1 MLRAEIIAVGSELLT
16 PFRMDTNSLFI
27 TRSLEENGIRLIAK
41 TIVHDDETEIARAFQ
56 VACSRSDIVVCCG
69 GLGPTVDDLTREA
82 LANFLSVDLKLDEKV
97 LDTIRERF
105 QSRSMKMPE
114 TNKKQAM
121 VPAGGI
127 ILDNPLGS
135 APGLYME
142 AQGKQIFLL
151 PGPPHEMEAMW
162 SNQVLPR
169 IRKGESL
176 ERTIFKVAM
185 LGESRVDEML
195 RPLTRVLQQTQYTI
209 LAAAADIEIHLTAP
223 VSARPERE
231 HAAAEIRRILG
242 RHIYADEICRLEE
255 VVSRLMTAGGKTLA
269 VAESCTGGLVGHRIT
284 EVAGSSRFFERGVI
298 VYSNRAKTELLQVP
312 PALIDQNG
320 AVSEP
325 VARAMAEGILNL
337 AQTDFGI
344 GVTGIAG
351 PDGGTPEKP
360 VGTVFVALARRGHET
375 QVEHYNF
382 PGDRWRVKFMASQA
396 ALNLLRLRLL
406 EPE

>member
-1 MLRAEIIAVGSELLT
+1 MLRAEIIAIGSELLT

-56 VACSRSDIVVCCG
+56 VACSRSDIVICCG

-97 LDTIRERF
+97 LESIRERF

-114 TNKKQAM
+114 ANKKQAM
-121 VPAGGI
+121 VPAGGT

-135 APGLYME
+135 APGLYMV

-162 SNQVLPR
+162 NNQVLPR
-169 IRKGESL
+169 LRKGEPL

-195 RPLTRVLQQTQYTI
+195 QPVTRVLQQTQYTI

-223 VSARPERE
+223 VSARAERQQ
-231 HAAAEIRRILG
+231 AAAEIARILG
-242 RHIYADEICRLEE
+242 KHIYADQICKLEE
-255 VVSRLMTAGGKTLA
+255 VVSKLMIASGKTLA
-269 VAESCTGGLVGHRIT
+269 VAESCTGGLVAHRIT
-284 EVAGSSRFFERGVI
+284 EVAGSSRYFERGVV
-298 VYSNRAKTELLQVP
+298 VYSNRAKTELLKI
-312 PALIDQNG
+312 PATLIEQNG

-325 VARAMAEGILNL
+325 VAKAMAEGILNL
-337 AQTDFGI
+337 AQTEFGI
-344 GVTGIAG
+344 GITGIAG

-360 VGTVFVALARRGHET
+360 IGTVYVALAQQGHET
-375 QVEHYNF
+375 TVEHYNF

-396 ALNLLRLRLL
+396 ALNLVRLRLM
-406 EPE
+406 EPA